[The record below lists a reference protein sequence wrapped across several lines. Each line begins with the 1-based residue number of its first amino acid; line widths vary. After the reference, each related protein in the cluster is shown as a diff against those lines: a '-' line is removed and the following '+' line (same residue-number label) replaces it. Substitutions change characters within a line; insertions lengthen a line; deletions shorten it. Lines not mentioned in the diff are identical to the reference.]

1 MTSTLRRAV
10 QSSHRHF
17 WRTNLSSE
25 NDRFVNEVDKE
36 MLIEIISDTHGLL
49 RQEVKDELKKVDM
62 IIHAGDID
70 RESLLD
76 ELKKISS
83 SLTVVRG
90 NADKEWAE
98 NLPESARVEILGNRI
113 YVIHNKG
120 MISDDIGD
128 ADIIIYGHTH
138 NYSQMEKD
146 GQIWF
151 NPGCC
156 GKRKPDQE
164 ISYAI
169 LEIRG
174 KGDFEFWKMVIENDH
189 KETKLPKD
197 IDKIIAKAMRLT
209 DKGKSFE
216 EIAMACKISEK
227 LAESICRMYLT
238 HPGVDVAGI
247 LQRIS

>member
-1 MTSTLRRAV
+1 
-10 QSSHRHF
+10 
-17 WRTNLSSE
+17 
-25 NDRFVNEVDKE
+25 
-36 MLIEIISDTHGLL
+36 MLIGIISDTHGML
-49 RQEVKDELKKVDM
+49 RQEVKDGLKGVDM
-62 IIHAGDID
+62 IIHGGDID
-70 RESLLD
+70 CQSVLD
-76 ELKKISS
+76 QLKEISS
-83 SLTVVRG
+83 SLIVVRG

-98 NLPESARVEILGNRI
+98 HLPQTARLEILGNKI
-113 YVIHNKG
+113 FVIHNKG
-120 MISDDIGD
+120 KISEDVVDT
-128 ADIIIYGHTH
+128 DIIIYGHSH
-138 NYSQMEKD
+138 KYSNVEKD

-164 ISYAI
+164 ISFAI

-174 KGDFEFWKMVIENDH
+174 KGDFEFRKMVVGNDQ

-197 IDKIIAKAMRLT
+197 IDRIISKAMKLT

-216 EIAMACKISEK
+216 EIAKACKISEE

>member
-1 MTSTLRRAV
+1 
-10 QSSHRHF
+10 
-17 WRTNLSSE
+17 
-25 NDRFVNEVDKE
+25 
-36 MLIEIISDTHGLL
+36 MLIGIISDTHGLL
-49 RQEVKDELKKVDM
+49 RQDVINELKNTDLV
-62 IIHAGDID
+62 IHAGDID
-70 RESLLD
+70 CQSVVD
-76 ELKKISS
+76 QLKEISP

-98 NLPESARVEILGNRI
+98 QIPMSAWIDVLGNKI
-113 YVIHNKG
+113 FVVHNKG
-120 MISDDIGD
+120 KITEDTSD
-128 ADIIIYGHTH
+128 ADIIIYGHSH
-138 NYSQMEKD
+138 KYSLAEKS

-156 GKRKPDQE
+156 GKRRPDQE
-164 ISYAI
+164 ISFAI

-174 KGDFEFWKMVIENDH
+174 KGDFEFRKVVIGNSQP
-189 KETKLPKD
+189 ETKLPKD
-197 IDKIIAKAMRLT
+197 IDKIIVKAMKLT

-216 EIAMACKISEK
+216 EIAKLCKISEE

>member
-1 MTSTLRRAV
+1 
-10 QSSHRHF
+10 
-17 WRTNLSSE
+17 
-25 NDRFVNEVDKE
+25 
-36 MLIEIISDTHGLL
+36 MLIGIISDTHGLL
-49 RQEVKDELKKVDM
+49 RQEVKDELRKVDM

-70 RESLLD
+70 RETLLD
-76 ELKKISS
+76 ELKEISS

-98 NLPESARVEILGNRI
+98 DLPEYAWMEILGNKI
-113 YVIHNKG
+113 FVIHNKG
-120 MISDDIGD
+120 KISEDVGD
-128 ADIIIYGHTH
+128 ADIIIFGHIH
-138 NYSQMEKD
+138 KYSQLKKD

-156 GKRKPDQE
+156 GKRRPDQE
-164 ISYAI
+164 ITFAI

-174 KGDFEFWKMVIENDH
+174 KGDYEFRKMVIGSDQ

-197 IDKIIAKAMRLT
+197 IDKIISKAMKLT
-209 DKGKSFE
+209 DKGKSYE
-216 EIAMACKISEK
+216 EIAKACKIPEELS
-227 LAESICRMYLT
+227 ESICRMYLT

>member
-1 MTSTLRRAV
+1 
-10 QSSHRHF
+10 
-17 WRTNLSSE
+17 
-25 NDRFVNEVDKE
+25 
-36 MLIEIISDTHGLL
+36 MLIGIISDTHGLL
-49 RQEVKDELKKVDM
+49 RQEVKNELINVDM

-76 ELKKISS
+76 ELKEISS

-90 NADKEWAE
+90 NADKELAE
-98 NLPESARVEILGNRI
+98 HLPESAWMEILGNKI
-113 YVIHNKG
+113 FIIHNKG
-120 MISDDIGD
+120 KISEDVGD

-138 NYSQMEKD
+138 KYSLAEKNR
-146 GQIWF
+146 QIWF

-156 GKRKPDQE
+156 GKRKMDQGV
-164 ISYAI
+164 SFAI

-174 KGDFEFWKMVIENDH
+174 KKDFDFRKVVIGNNE
-189 KETKLPKD
+189 ETEKLPKD
-197 IDKIIAKAMRLT
+197 IDKIISKAMKLT

-216 EIAMACKISEK
+216 EIAKSCKISEE
-227 LAESICRMYLT
+227 LSESICRMYLT

>member
-1 MTSTLRRAV
+1 
-10 QSSHRHF
+10 
-17 WRTNLSSE
+17 
-25 NDRFVNEVDKE
+25 
-36 MLIEIISDTHGLL
+36 MLIGIISDTHGML
-49 RQEVKDELKKVDM
+49 RQEVKDGLKGVDM
-62 IIHAGDID
+62 IIHGGDID
-70 RESLLD
+70 CQSVLD
-76 ELKKISS
+76 QLKEISS

-98 NLPESARVEILGNRI
+98 HIPQTARLEILGNKI
-113 YVIHNKG
+113 FVIHNKG
-120 MISDDIGD
+120 KISEDVDD
-128 ADIIIYGHTH
+128 ADIIIYGHSH
-138 NYSQMEKD
+138 KYSNVEKD

-164 ISYAI
+164 ISFAI

-174 KGDFEFWKMVIENDH
+174 KGDFEFRKMVVGNDQ

-197 IDKIIAKAMRLT
+197 IDRIISKAMKLT

-216 EIAMACKISEK
+216 EIAKACRISEE